1 MVGPLNSVCCDKQ
14 IGVYVRFE
22 RAVVRP
28 VASSVWL
35 VHGRCLQEGAVL
47 GGRRL
52 VANVNIDHWVVVV
65 GWRLVGKYKWL
76 IVPVHAIALVKF
88 SIYFLIKII
97 NRFLRFFRD
106 NSNNVTKLSFVELW
120 FL

>member
-1 MVGPLNSVCCDKQ
+1 MVGPYIGVWCDKQ
-14 IGVYVRFE
+14 IGVYVRCE
-22 RAVVRP
+22 RAVIRP
-28 VASSVWL
+28 IASSVWL

-76 IVPVHAIALVKF
+76 IIPVHAIALVISFELLKHRIWT
-88 SIYFLIKII
+88 SISKAWG
-97 NRFLRFFRD
+97 D
-106 NSNNVTKLSFVELW
+106 VWTWGVWAAVS
-120 FL
+120 